1 MGSEGQNSPN
11 QTSGAERKRP
21 WEIFPEAEISA
32 IEKKKKQLDLHEK
45 KRLRREKCRAK
56 ITSLKQLIK
65 KHKIIS
71 TAAFLLLIVTLFFIS
86 IIGPHVFNGIFQQN
100 SSESEKATDEL
111 HADREN
117 PFTKITIKTAA
128 SPNDAYYATILKLKP
143 ILFDGINQTGAINFS
158 KLEDNYNAFSKTVET
173 EYEKICYYLAMLD
186 VMFGF
191 DDPFG
196 NERAL
201 FLLNRFDEKKISLD
215 DTQMFFYLSA
225 KASYA
230 FNKEDKSEYFRYQ
243 TEIENKY
250 PLGVSPIDY
259 ETGEIITNEEEIKKY
274 KEEIL
279 KNVDE
284 TTNEE

>member
-11 QTSGAERKRP
+11 QTSGTERKRP

-32 IEKKKKQLDLHEK
+32 IEKKKKQLDRHEK
-45 KRLRREKCRAK
+45 KRLRREKYRVK
-56 ITSLKQLIK
+56 IANFKQLIK

-71 TAAFLLLIVTLFFIS
+71 TVSFLLLIAILFFIP
-86 IIGPHVFNGIFQQN
+86 IISTQVFNGIFQQN
-100 SSESEKATDEL
+100 SSESENATDEL
-111 HADREN
+111 HANHEN

-128 SPNDAYYATILKLKP
+128 RPNDAYYATILKLKP

-158 KLEDNYNAFSKTVET
+158 KFEDNYNAFAKTLESD
-173 EYEKICYYLAMLD
+173 YEKTCYYLAMLD
-186 VMFGF
+186 LMFRF
-191 DDPFG
+191 DDSFG

-201 FLLNRFDEKKISLD
+201 FLLNRFDERKISLD
-215 DTQMFFYLSA
+215 DTQMLFYLSA

-230 FNKEDKSEYFRYQ
+230 FNKEDKSEYFKYQ

-259 ETGEIITNEEEIKKY
+259 ETGEIITNEEEIKKI

-279 KNVDE
+279 KNADKNI
-284 TTNEE
+284 NEE